1 MARRCKGFDQ
11 TVWDGKVNEVAE
23 EVLWYKFGSDDDLE
37 KLLLHTGDAG
47 IAYENDP
54 RVYFPNA
61 WHGQN
66 ILGNAFAAGLAA
78 VRDRL
83 RKDSNK
89 RLA

>member
-23 EVLWYKFGSDDDLE
+23 QVLWYKVDSDDDLE
-37 KLLLHTGDAG
+37 KLLLHTGDAD

-54 RVYFPNA
+54 RVYSPNA

-66 ILGNAFAAGLAA
+66 ILANALAAGLAA
-78 VRDRL
+78 VRGRL
-83 RKDSNK
+83 RRDSNN
-89 RLA
+89 

>member
-11 TVWDGKVNEVAE
+11 TVWDGKVNEVAVQ
-23 EVLWYKFGSDDDLE
+23 VLWDKFFDDDLGM
-37 KLLLHTGDAG
+37 LLLHTGDAD

-54 RVYFPNA
+54 RVYSPNA

-83 RKDSNK
+83 RKDSNN
-89 RLA
+89 